1 MERRKALLLVFTGYC
16 EFEVSV
22 AISML
27 RGTHDLHTVSIDKNP
42 CKSEAGLTTIP
53 DYTIDEI
60 DTREYD
66 VIMIP
71 GGDLKSIAEA
81 TKLFELVRS
90 ISENGKVV
98 GAICSG
104 VFVAAK
110 AGILE
115 DVPYTVTLSKQQ
127 REFLGSFPEETFHYS
142 PTVKYQNILTAQG
155 HAFVEFGIELNK
167 MLTNVNEST
176 VEFYLG
182 KGNQMME
189 KGVGS
194 SN

>member
-1 MERRKALLLVFTGYC
+1 
-16 EFEVSV
+16 
-22 AISML
+22 ML
-27 RGTHDLHTVSIDKNP
+27 RGTHELHTFSIDKNP

-60 DTREYD
+60 DTEEFE

-71 GGDLKSIAEA
+71 GGDLKPIAEE
-81 TKLFELVRS
+81 TELFELVRS
-90 ISENGKVV
+90 FSENGKVV

-115 DVPYTVTLSKQQ
+115 GVPYTVTLAKQQ
-127 REFLGSFPEETFHYS
+127 REFLGSFPEETFDYS

-167 MLTNVNEST
+167 MLTDVDEST

-182 KGNQMME
+182 KGNRLME
-189 KGVGS
+189 KDVEDS
-194 SN
+194 KRNS